1 MSISETTCAQLMHT
15 PENLTFLFLRE
26 NTSNFIKIE
35 RPYQLE
41 VHDKHGVEHPPSIQH
56 SLK

>member
-41 VHDKHGVEHPPSIQH
+41 VHDKHGVEHPPTHTIV
-56 SLK
+56 